1 MPSPKTQKVVILAA
15 GLGSRMRRAGQGPA
29 LTSAQAVAA
38 EQGLKALIPTGRP
51 FLDYLLSNVAAA
63 GYRRVCLVVGP
74 QHDQVRSYYEGLRL
88 ERLSLEYAI
97 QREPLGTAHAL
108 LAAEAFAG
116 TDPLLVLNG
125 DNLYP
130 VAILKQLRDI
140 EGPALAGFERTSLV
154 AHTNIGPERIGAFAV
169 LRGDADGFLEE
180 IIEKPDPG
188 VLRSLPDP
196 VLVSMNC
203 WRFTS
208 DIFAACRQ
216 IDRSPRGEFE
226 LPDGVMRLVRQEGV
240 RFRVVPSTEGVL
252 DLTCR
257 EDIESV
263 TQRLRRVPVQL

>member
-1 MPSPKTQKVVILAA
+1 MPSPNTQKVVVLAA
-15 GLGSRMRRAGQGPA
+15 GLGSRMRRAVPGSA
-29 LTSAQAVAA
+29 LTSEQALVAD
-38 EQGLKALIPTGRP
+38 QGLKTLIPTGRP

-74 QHDQVRSYYEGLRL
+74 QHDQVRSYYEDLRL
-88 ERLSLEYAI
+88 ERLSLEYSI
-97 QREPLGTAHAL
+97 QRKPLGTAHAL
-108 LAAEAFAG
+108 LAAEAFAAA
-116 TDPLLVLNG
+116 DPLLVLNG

-130 VAILKQLRDI
+130 VAVLKQLRAI

-154 AHTNIGPERIGAFAV
+154 EHANIGPKRIAAFAV
-169 LRGDADGFLEE
+169 LRGDPHGFLQE

-188 VLRSLPDP
+188 VLQSLPDP

-203 WRFTS
+203 WRFRS

-226 LPDGVMRLVRQEGV
+226 LPDAVMRLVRQEGV
-240 RFRVVPSTEGVL
+240 RFRVVRSNEGVL
-252 DLTCR
+252 DLSSR

-263 TQRLRRVPVQL
+263 TQKLRGVQVQL